1 MKTMTTLIALGLVS
15 VHGTGV
21 AEPQETSEG
30 QESRQG
36 IPATP
41 HQEQAAREVKG
52 DLFKQLDSDRDGM
65 ISKQE
70 GEQDSSVSESWDG
83 LDQNEDGVLDSQEFS
98 AFNEG
103 SSGTED
109 LAGVA
114 QSGRTEANMPATAH
128 QEHAVEGDLVGQ
140 LDTDGDGEISAEEAE
155 SEAQLSD
162 NWDQLDRN
170 GDGKL
175 DSHELDSVEQ

>member
-1 MKTMTTLIALGLVS
+1 MKTMTTLIALGLLS

-21 AEPQETSEG
+21 AEPQEASEE
-30 QESRQG
+30 QESQG

-52 DLFKQLDSDRDGM
+52 DLFKKLDADRDGM

-70 GEQDSSVSESWDG
+70 GEQDSSVSGSWDG
-83 LDQNEDGVLDSQEFS
+83 LDENGDGALDSQEFS

-109 LAGVA
+109 LAGVS
-114 QSGRTEANMPATAH
+114 QSGRTEADMPATAH

-140 LDTDGDGEISAEEAE
+140 LDTDGDGEISPEEAE
-155 SEAQLSD
+155 AEAHLSD
-162 NWDQLDRN
+162 NWDQLDTN
-170 GDGKL
+170 DDGKL
-175 DSHELDSVEQ
+175 DSRELDSAEQ

>member
-1 MKTMTTLIALGLVS
+1 MKTMTTLIALGMLS

-21 AEPQETSEG
+21 AEPQEASEG

-52 DLFKQLDSDRDGM
+52 DLFKTLDTDRDGM

-70 GEQDSSVSESWDG
+70 GEQDSAVSGNWDG
-83 LDQNEDGVLDSQEFS
+83 LDENGDGVLDSQEFS

-103 SSGTED
+103 SSGTQD

-114 QSGRTEANMPATAH
+114 QSGQTEADMPATAH
-128 QEHAVEGDLVGQ
+128 QEHAVEGDLVEQ
-140 LDTDGDGEISAEEAE
+140 LDTDGDGEISPDEAE
-155 SEAQLSD
+155 AEAELSD

-170 GDGKL
+170 DDGKL
-175 DSHELDSVEQ
+175 DSRELDSVEQ